1 MRRSK
6 VRMRRLKKEKESIGK
21 RKNNEYGIKNN
32 SITERMKETLIEEEI
47 LEERR

>member
-21 RKNNEYGIKNN
+21 RKNNEYGIKNK
-32 SITERMKETLIEEEI
+32 SPKIIEYKTKI
-47 LEERR
+47 QHQK